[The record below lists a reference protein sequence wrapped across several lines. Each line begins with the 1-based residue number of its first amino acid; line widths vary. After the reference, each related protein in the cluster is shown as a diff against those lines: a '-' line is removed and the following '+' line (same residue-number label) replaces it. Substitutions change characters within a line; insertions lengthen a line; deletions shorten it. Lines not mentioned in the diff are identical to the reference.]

1 MIELDGRSYIVN
13 TPTENAFALLEYV
26 NQFMT
31 DNNVRNSKG
40 NIVQFKI
47 SLASPIWLLIIGIGY
62 LATVCQKIMFAVAQ
76 AFNIADCSEQ
86 QVLSLSKIARLPR
99 KLGSYTT
106 VACTAT
112 ASGSG
117 PCHITTDMVAKATYE
132 GVEYTFNPIYELD
145 IAAGTSEE
153 VILIC
158 TVTGPVY
165 FEIGAI
171 TALKTAAEE
180 AVPNLE
186 TFVSG
191 APQPGSGLES
201 ISSLRTR
208 IMTNEAISPLAGA
221 TQGLNALDGV
231 TKAVVLYNSNYD
243 SDMVLGGKTVPPK
256 KAVVFVQGYSDK
268 IAKEYYTHMTAQ
280 TFSDGTAHQQSYV
293 MENGQNFL
301 MNYFAPIVV
310 NLYVKV
316 KISTL
321 ITLERQAEIKQ
332 AVIKLSNSRN
342 IGDNYTTSYMIDMLN
357 TNLYFPEVT
366 DIKISTDGVTWSDTT
381 NFNEGNIGL
390 IALSRISFDEPVFE
404 E

>member
-112 ASGSG
+112 ASSSG
-117 PCHITTDMVAKATYE
+117 ACHITTDMVAKATYE
-132 GVEYTFNPIYELD
+132 GVEYTFNPIYELN

-171 TALKTAAEE
+171 TALKTASEE

-208 IMTNEAISPLAGA
+208 IMTNEAISPLSGA
-221 TQGLNALDGV
+221 AQGLNALDGV
-231 TKAVVLYNSNYD
+231 TKAVVLYNPNYD
-243 SDMVLGGKTVPPK
+243 SDMILGGKTVPPK

-280 TFSDGTAHQQSYV
+280 TYSDGTAHQQSYV
-293 MENGQNFL
+293 MENGQNFT
-301 MNYFAPIVV
+301 MNYFAPIAV
-310 NLYVKV
+310 NLYVRV

-342 IGDNYTTSYMIDMLN
+342 IGDNYTTSYMIDMMN

-366 DIKISTDGVTWSDTT
+366 DIKISTDNVTWSDTT
-381 NFNEGNIGL
+381 DFNEGNIGL
-390 IALSRISFDEPVFE
+390 IALSRVSFDEPVSE

>member
-26 NQFMT
+26 NQFMV
-31 DNNVRNSKG
+31 DNNVKNSKG
-40 NIVQFKI
+40 AIVQFKI

-62 LATVCQKIMFAVAQ
+62 IATICQKIMYAVAQ

-112 ASGSG
+112 ASASG
-117 PCHITTDMVAKATYE
+117 PCHITTDMIAKATYE
-132 GVEYTFNPIYELD
+132 GVEYTFNPIYKLD

-171 TALKTAAEE
+171 TALKTAEEE
-180 AVPNLE
+180 AVPNLD

-243 SDMVLGGKTVPPK
+243 SDMILGGKTVPPK

-280 TFSDGTAHQQSYV
+280 TYSDGTAHQQSYV

-301 MNYFAPIVV
+301 MNYFAPIAV

-390 IALSRISFDEPVFE
+390 IAMSRVSFNDPVSE